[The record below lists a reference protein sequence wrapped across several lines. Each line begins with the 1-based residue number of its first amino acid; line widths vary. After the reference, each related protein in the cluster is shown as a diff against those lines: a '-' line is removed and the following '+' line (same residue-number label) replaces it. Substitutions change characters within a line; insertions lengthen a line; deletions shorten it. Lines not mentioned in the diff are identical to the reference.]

1 MISFGARKR
10 GGQEIILKGDH
21 QVIKH
26 YLVATSLEDLLVQE
40 GDYVKAGTPFSS
52 GVISP
57 ATILNVLGY
66 KALEEYMINQIQAV
80 YRLQGVSINDKH
92 LEVIISQMLRKVEVI
107 SSGDTLLVPGKLI
120 DKKKFKI
127 VNEALQH
134 KKVVTSQGATNLQVG
149 ELVDFHVAKEAN
161 RKAMAEQK
169 TMADLR
175 DPIRAI
181 AKLKL
186 QGITQAT
193 LTSNS
198 FLSAASFQETVK
210 VLSKAAIEGRT
221 DYLENI
227 KESVIL
233 GGLIPAGTGFKQQDA
248 PIFREL
254 GEVN

>member
-1 MISFGARKR
+1 MTVSWAREKP
-10 GGQEIILKGDH
+10 GKC
-21 QVIKH
+21 
-26 YLVATSLEDLLVQE
+26 Y
-40 GDYVKAGTPFSS
+40 
-52 GVISP
+52 
-57 ATILNVLGY
+57 NVLGY

-198 FLSAASFQETVK
+198 F
-210 VLSKAAIEGRT
+210 
-221 DYLENI
+221 
-227 KESVIL
+227 
-233 GGLIPAGTGFKQQDA
+233 KQHIRNA
-248 PIFREL
+248 
-254 GEVN
+254 